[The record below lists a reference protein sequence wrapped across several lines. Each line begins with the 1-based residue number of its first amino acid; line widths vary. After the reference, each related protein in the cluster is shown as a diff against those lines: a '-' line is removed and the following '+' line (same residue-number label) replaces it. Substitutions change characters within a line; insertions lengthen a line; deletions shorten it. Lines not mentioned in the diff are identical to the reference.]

1 MEKYL
6 TLDNLEVGLKFAG
19 IISSGLFAG
28 GAIYCG
34 ASQLPGILAMT
45 DMDQALMN
53 FRYFWPRVR
62 QMPRS
67 SLIGGVSG
75 VGAFLVRRK
84 LEDLPWLV
92 GGLGMFF
99 NGGFTVK
106 VVYPKSIEPLMDADL
121 LKNNDDAHVR
131 GMFQK
136 FADYHDVRTYI
147 GTAAFL
153 AYTLAYFKSTC
164 K

>member
-6 TLDNLEVGLKFAG
+6 TLDNLEVALKFTG

-28 GAIYCG
+28 GSIYIG
-34 ASQLPGILAMT
+34 SSQMPGILAMT

-53 FRYFWPRVR
+53 FRYFWPRVK

-67 SLIGGVSG
+67 ALLGGLSG
-75 VGAFLVRRK
+75 VGAYLVRRRV
-84 LEDLPWLV
+84 EDIPWLI

-99 NGGFTVK
+99 NGGFTLK
-106 VVYPKSIEPLMDADL
+106 VVYPNSIAPLMDPNL
-121 LKNNDDAHVR
+121 LKDNDDGHVR
-131 GMFQK
+131 DMFKK
-136 FADYHDVRTYI
+136 FDDYHYIRTLV
-147 GTAAFL
+147 GTAAFVGF
-153 AYTLAYFKSTC
+153 TLAYFKSTC